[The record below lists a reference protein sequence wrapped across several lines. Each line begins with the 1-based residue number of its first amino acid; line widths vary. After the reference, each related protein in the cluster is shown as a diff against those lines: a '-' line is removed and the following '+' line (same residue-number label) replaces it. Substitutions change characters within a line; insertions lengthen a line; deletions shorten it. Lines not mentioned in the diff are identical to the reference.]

1 MSESNGNGLSS
12 RERNLLGLQSGKE
25 EEEIST
31 YLNSLDRTDLLLIRD
46 TYYLF
51 LGKETKQGKVISKL
65 IENIKIK
72 GGFKSES
79 DL

>member
-1 MSESNGNGLSS
+1 MAESNGNGLSS

-51 LGKETKQGKVISKL
+51 CGIESKQEKAITKILNERG
-65 IENIKIK
+65 
-72 GGFKSES
+72 
-79 DL
+79 

>member
-12 RERNLLGLQSGKE
+12 RERNLLDLQSGKE
-25 EEEIST
+25 EEEIFN
-31 YLNSLDRTDLLLIRD
+31 YLDSLDKTDKLLLRD

-51 LGKETKQGKVISKL
+51 LGKETKEEKVISK
-65 IENIKIK
+65 IIKSIKIK
-72 GGFKSES
+72 GGFKGES